1 MTIETYPI
9 NSISIEQ
16 AENKQFDLVDCI
28 CREFNGSEI
37 LELGDLGVKSPYN
50 KPETTRKAERVL
62 ARFFNTESAVLVRG
76 AGTGALRLSFASC
89 SSQKRKVLVH
99 ASPLYPTT
107 ESTFEMMQITPV
119 FVDFHDQKACAEAC
133 KSNDLDFI
141 LVQTTRQ
148 KLEDRYDLEEVIQGF
163 KSMCHLPII
172 VDDNYAVMKIEKIG
186 VECGADL
193 SAFSAFKLLG
203 PEGIG
208 VVVGKSEF
216 CDKINK
222 FNYSGGSQVQGYEA
236 LEVLRGMTYAPV
248 LLAIQAKVNE
258 ECVKRLNNHEI
269 QGIKSAFL
277 ANAQSKVL
285 LVEFEKEIAER
296 VLFFA
301 EQLGAAPHPVG
312 AESKYEIT
320 PMFYRVSGTF
330 LKADITLKKRM
341 IRINPMRSG
350 TKTVLRILKESIM
363 LALEEENHVSK

>member
-1 MTIETYPI
+1 MINRTYPI
-9 NSISIEQ
+9 ASISIEQ
-16 AENKQFDLVDCI
+16 AERKQFDLVDCI
-28 CREFNGSEI
+28 CREFSGLEI
-37 LELGDLGVKSPYN
+37 LELGDLGVKSPFN
-50 KPETTRKAERVL
+50 KPETTRKAELVL

-76 AGTGALRLSFASC
+76 AGTGALRLSFSSC
-89 SSQKRKVLVH
+89 SSKKRKALVH
-99 ASPLYPTT
+99 SSPLYPTT
-107 ESTFEMMQITPV
+107 ESTFDMMQIEPV
-119 FVDFHDQKACAEAC
+119 FVDFHDHNACVATCQSEE
-133 KSNDLDFI
+133 LDFI
-141 LVQTTRQ
+141 LIQTTRQ
-148 KLEDRYDLEEVIQGF
+148 KLGDHYDLEAVIQNF
-163 KSMCHLPII
+163 KTVCSLPII

-208 VVVGKSEF
+208 IVVGKKEL
-216 CDKINK
+216 CEKINK
-222 FNYSGGSQVQGYEA
+222 INYSGGSQVQGFEA

-248 LLAIQAKVNE
+248 SLAIQAKVND
-258 ECVKRLNNHEI
+258 ECVERLNRHEI

-301 EQLGAAPHPVG
+301 QQLGAAPHPVG

-330 LKADITLKKRM
+330 LKSDMSLKKRM

-350 TKTVLRILKESIM
+350 ASTVLRILKESVEM
-363 LALEEENHVSK
+363 VLKEGESCF